1 MENQAFKTNRTY
13 FESQNNICSDTCWMD
28 YKNHG
33 NEKIMSYQTLEQSS
47 QLIPCE
53 SPNVRLPS
61 FMLDH
66 PNLRGRAGYGV
77 ADACL
82 IDTYN
87 DLLKND
93 ELMTRDRCKIQ
104 LFSRI
109 FTGVPHLKGC
119 AGDINKELELIA
131 GNDSINTGGVHSSCR
146 KSLMEL
152 QTYNPIP
159 LIDCMKDIQNP
170 DNIVPIWVNGG
181 EDTRSYINRIN
192 FNKNI

>member
-1 MENQAFKTNRTY
+1 MENKAFKTNRTY

-33 NEKIMSYQTLEQSS
+33 NEKIMNYQTYEQSS

-53 SPNVRLPS
+53 TPNVRLPA

-66 PNLRGRAGYGV
+66 PNLRGRAGYGLT
-77 ADACL
+77 DSCL
-82 IDTYN
+82 VDTYN

-93 ELMTRDRCKIQ
+93 ELMTRDRCRIQ

-119 AGDINKELELIA
+119 AGDINKELELLA
-131 GNDSINTGGVHSSCR
+131 GSDTNNLGTSTTCR

-152 QTYNPIP
+152 QTHNPIP

-181 EDTRSYINRIN
+181 EDTRSYINRKN